1 MKKNEKPTLNN
12 GVYVDAEV
20 MEEII
25 PFIRKTLDEME
36 FDNITPVTFRN
47 CMRVEKIKL
56 RLQFLEDAI
65 ITLRNKEKEG

>member
-1 MKKNEKPTLNN
+1 MKKTEKPTLGN
-12 GVYVDAEV
+12 GIYVDAAAI
-20 MEEII
+20 EEII
-25 PFIRKTLDEME
+25 PFIRKNLDEME

-65 ITLRNKEKEG
+65 ITLRNKQKEG